1 MSDPNSG
8 GGKPLW
14 MLLEDDQA
22 LRNLLV
28 EMFKL
33 WGRTALTFPDG
44 FRAAAW
50 LDAIESGE
58 NKDPLPQV
66 ALMDIRVPGP
76 QGPEIAQRMRKVA
89 ATSHIPIVIM
99 TAYRLDPVEMQE
111 ITDLAHPDG
120 FIHKGE
126 MLFDDIQ
133 TTLERVVREALD
145 RPAVP
150 PTEAVPPVAS
160 ESASPADDAAP
171 AVESAPVE
179 PAASPAAEPAEST
192 PAADAAPAA
201 NAAPANESEK
211 GVISVDE

>member
-1 MSDPNSG
+1 MSDANSG
-8 GGKPLW
+8 AGKPLW

-33 WGRTALTFPDG
+33 WGRTAMTFPDG

-89 ATSHIPIVIM
+89 ATAHIPIVIM

-133 TTLERVVREALD
+133 TTLERVVREAKD
-145 RPAVP
+145 RPA
-150 PTEAVPPVAS
+150 AN
-160 ESASPADDAAP
+160 AAP
-171 AVESAPVE
+171 AAKPESIPAAPVAE
-179 PAASPAAEPAEST
+179 AAPKAESEE
-192 PAADAAPAA
+192 PAPAA
-201 NAAPANESEK
+201 NAAPAEPEK
-211 GVISVDE
+211 GVISVDD

>member
-1 MSDPNSG
+1 MSDANST
-8 GGKPLW
+8 GKPLW

-22 LRNLLV
+22 LRNLLI

-50 LDAIESGE
+50 LDSIESGE

-76 QGPEIAQRMRKVA
+76 QGPEIAQRMRQIA
-89 ATSHIPIVIM
+89 ATRHIPIVIM

-133 TTLERVVREALD
+133 TTLERVVREAKD
-145 RPAVP
+145 RAVEPEPAEDATP
-150 PTEAVPPVAS
+150 S
-160 ESASPADDAAP
+160 IADAP
-171 AVESAPVE
+171 AGKS
-179 PAASPAAEPAEST
+179 SPAAES
-192 PAADAAPAA
+192 APAA
-201 NAAPANESEK
+201 NGEKPTEPEK
-211 GVISVDE
+211 GVISIDE